1 MTSSPVSSPRFRSVG
16 DSRFDGVRNVP
27 SRFFIFWMVQGVWVY
42 CISTPLLLAV
52 VSNDNGS
59 TNSTNSSWL
68 NILLLFGMLLSI
80 LVEIISD
87 ITKSIWVANG
97 RTGGFCTN
105 GLWYISRHPNYAGE
119 IFTWIFAAL
128 YSVLISLQQDE
139 FSEFSLS
146 SIPSIILIALISPLF
161 TIHILCNTSATGV
174 WNAEGKNLKRYYD
187 DKDKEIG
194 IRYSMY
200 RISTPP
206 LYPNLIELF
215 IPYKQL
221 PMSIKRWFYF
231 EWKRYEYNK
240 NDENKKQ

>member
-1 MTSSPVSSPRFRSVG
+1 
-16 DSRFDGVRNVP
+16 
-27 SRFFIFWMVQGVWVY
+27 MVQGLWVY
-42 CISTPLLLAV
+42 FISTPLLLVV

-80 LVEIISD
+80 LVEIMSD

-97 RTGGFCTN
+97 RIGGFCTN

-119 IFTWIFAAL
+119 ISTWIFAAL
-128 YSVLISLQQDE
+128 YSILISFQNQNENELQ
-139 FSEFSLS
+139 LS
-146 SIPSIILIALISPLF
+146 ITSVILIASISPLF

-174 WNAEGKNLKRYYD
+174 WNAEGKNLKRYYE

-194 IRYSMY
+194 IRYNMY
-200 RISTPP
+200 RMSTPP
-206 LYPNLIELF
+206 LYPNLTELF

-240 NDENKKQ
+240 NNDENKKQ